1 MFGLLMVF
9 SRYAFS
15 DSTLSCPSSLRF
27 IPTEAA
33 GGITLNALPPCIF
46 VTAQVV
52 RIIAFSSPPEAR
64 HTYRLCELPRERM
77 ILHNRSAFI
86 HYKSRA
92 YPPLFKQVHD
102 RGTGGF
108 VDFFLTGKSKVNIML
123 RGKSICAQLLR
134 RFHDPAERPLCIQS
148 PSSLNH
154 AAFHDSP
161 SSDTACHLR
170 LQTLADISHAPWD
183 KATGEDPEIF

>member
-1 MFGLLMVF
+1 M
-9 SRYAFS
+9 
-15 DSTLSCPSSLRF
+15 PSSGV

-33 GGITLNALPPCIF
+33 GGMITLNALPPCIF

-77 ILHNRSAFI
+77 ILHINTDQGTLPGHSRKYILHNRSAFI

-183 KATGEDPEIF
+183 KAAGEDPEIF